1 MPADCLRDLPDEAHA
16 LAQEAVEW
24 IETHLGTDYP
34 WPGNIRELEQCVR
47 NVMIRKSYT
56 PAKPDRVVEGAS
68 PHERLAQA
76 VAEGRLSLKELTEH
90 YVSLVYAVEGRYDQ
104 AAKRLGMDWRTLRQ
118 KLNPELVKVYSV
130 R

>member
-1 MPADCLRDLPDEAHA
+1 M
-16 LAQEAVEW
+16 EW

-56 PAKPDRVVEGAS
+56 PAKPDRVVDGAS
-68 PHERLAQA
+68 PHERLAKA

-90 YVSLVYAVEGRYDQ
+90 YVSLVYAVEGHYDH
-104 AAKRLGMDWRTLRQ
+104 AAKRLGMDWRTLKQ
-118 KLNPELVKVYSV
+118 KLNRELAKVYSV
-130 R
+130 RSR